1 MPPSPLAPQQE
12 HAPSQHTPPQAPL
25 DHPTP
30 GPTRPPRSL
39 ATRARSHQAP
49 SRPRPVSIDNVTVP
63 DVSSAPF
70 KLTSPQPAGGQTPS
84 RSRSVST
91 THLSREPVTLE
102 RPRASSLTHTSTAPH
117 PPSTHTSPSPAGITA
132 PPTSPQVGLMPPQ
145 PPRAG
150 GTRPALPY
158 RMTFFYYAEILALNY
173 GTEPPTLC
181 SPYRP
186 APPPLLPAAPPL
198 PPVALPLLLP
208 PPAPKPAPARTPAA
222 LPAPRLKKKNHQ
234 QGQRQGLAQGR
245 TGGSLQQQRGGRPR
259 PKPARKFAGGTRPS
273 AAFVSRTITPQERGL
288 LEDGLNSVALLS
300 APAQQVPTFY
310 AATTATYSGR
320 SAHYTLLALASAHAD
335 ASLARARLELEY
347 YSLRLQALREGL
359 PPPPPQMLVTLA
371 PEYLNLFHHALEGL
385 YDGAL
390 AARRP
395 PLFDQTVLGQD
406 TAPLDNPHAH
416 YDPLPHP
423 ALGTSVLFGSPGPHR
438 RDDHH
443 NDRRDPA
450 PDPYYDRCHADAFAP
465 GHLFRNNIC
474 SDIEM
479 DTASQGSAGVDSQG
493 AEGHDADAA
502 GDDLPLEYDDNDL
515 SPPPTMLHTTITSPT
530 TRSVFQ
536 ILSSIDTDLPLGH

>member
-1 MPPSPLAPQQE
+1 MPPPPPPPPIPSADRPQFPLP
-12 HAPSQHTPPQAPL
+12 
-25 DHPTP
+25 
-30 GPTRPPRSL
+30 
-39 ATRARSHQAP
+39 
-49 SRPRPVSIDNVTVP
+49 
-63 DVSSAPF
+63 
-70 KLTSPQPAGGQTPS
+70 
-84 RSRSVST
+84 
-91 THLSREPVTLE
+91 
-102 RPRASSLTHTSTAPH
+102 PRASSSAACSSSSAARGSTSVAP
-117 PPSTHTSPSPAGITA
+117 A
-132 PPTSPQVGLMPPQ
+132 
-145 PPRAG
+145 
-150 GTRPALPY
+150 
-158 RMTFFYYAEILALNY
+158 
-173 GTEPPTLC
+173 
-181 SPYRP
+181 
-186 APPPLLPAAPPL
+186 
-198 PPVALPLLLP
+198 
-208 PPAPKPAPARTPAA
+208 PAPKPAPAPTPTA
-222 LPAPRLKKKNHQ
+222 LPAPRLKKKTTNK
-234 QGQRQGLAQGR
+234 GKDKASPKVVLVVPSSNSEEDDPGR
-245 TGGSLQQQRGGRPR
+245 NP
-259 PKPARKFAGGTRPS
+259 PAS
-273 AAFVSRTITPQERGL
+273 L

-300 APAQQVPTFY
+300 TPAQQVPTFY
-310 AATTATYSGR
+310 AATTAAYSGR

-335 ASLARARLELEY
+335 ASLARVRLELEY

-416 YDPLPHP
+416 YDPLLHP

-443 NDRRDPA
+443 NDHRDPA

-493 AEGHDADAA
+493 AEGYDADAA

-515 SPPPTMLHTTITSPT
+515 PPP
-530 TRSVFQ
+530 
-536 ILSSIDTDLPLGH
+536 